1 MFKNVLL
8 DLGARMDAD
17 LIASTVEFCVRA
29 DARLTVL
36 NVFEEPPEAVSDYFS
51 TLDLDLR
58 TILLEHHQAEIAS
71 ILPEAAKAQDQTTV
85 ELRWGKDFV
94 EAIRLVRDG
103 GFDLLITGSIAPGG
117 TPDSL
122 AMNLMRKC
130 PCPVWIHRGNL
141 WKGAV
146 RILAAVNTSDVS
158 CDNRALNDKILT
170 HAARLNEILR
180 GHLHVVTCWSGYM
193 ESVLTS
199 PRFNK
204 KEKTEYL
211 EHEQIHTQRELDN
224 LFTAAGLSDE
234 VKSKIIHG
242 NPAKVIPAYATEQK
256 MDVVVMGSVAR
267 TGVPGLVVGNT
278 VERIVSAVDSSV
290 LVIKPNEFVSPVL

>member
-1 MFKNVLL
+1 MFENVLL
-8 DLGARMDAD
+8 DLGARMNAD
-17 LIASTVEFCVRA
+17 LIASTVEFCLRA

-51 TLDLDLR
+51 ALDLDLR
-58 TILLEHHQAEIAS
+58 TVLLEHHQAEIDRL
-71 ILPEAAKAQDQTTV
+71 LPEEAKAQDRTTV
-85 ELRWGKDFV
+85 ELRWGKDFM
-94 EAIRLVRDG
+94 EAIKLVRDG
-103 GFDLLITGSIAPGG
+103 GFDLLITGSTAPGG
-117 TPDSL
+117 APDSM
-122 AMNLMRKC
+122 AMHLMRKC

-158 CDNRALNDKILT
+158 ADNRALNEKILA

-180 GHLHVVTCWSGYM
+180 GHLHVITCWSGYM

-211 EHEQIHTQRELDN
+211 EHEQSHTERELES
-224 LFTAAGLSDE
+224 LFAAAGLTDE
-234 VKSKIIHG
+234 AKAKIIHG
-242 NPAKVIPAYATEQK
+242 NPAKVIPAYAADQK

-278 VERIVSAVDSSV
+278 VERIVSTVANSV
-290 LVIKPNEFVSPVL
+290 LAIKPDKFVSPVR